1 MKPEFHAP
9 RLEARK
15 ISPQSTWRFAYLF
28 GWLVLG
34 AMLAA
39 GARNSH
45 AVGIDDSWQPDATPV
60 CFRHRQ

>member
-1 MKPEFHAP
+1 
-9 RLEARK
+9 LEARK